1 MQTYLTC
8 AVFVNVALIAE
19 KKNQSRKMK
28 ILDLDRLI
36 RQYASVNF
44 MVGWCRFSAIGGSCY
59 CINKIML
66 SSAVTFLC

>member
-36 RQYASVNF
+36 RQYAS
-44 MVGWCRFSAIGGSCY
+44 
-59 CINKIML
+59 
-66 SSAVTFLC
+66 